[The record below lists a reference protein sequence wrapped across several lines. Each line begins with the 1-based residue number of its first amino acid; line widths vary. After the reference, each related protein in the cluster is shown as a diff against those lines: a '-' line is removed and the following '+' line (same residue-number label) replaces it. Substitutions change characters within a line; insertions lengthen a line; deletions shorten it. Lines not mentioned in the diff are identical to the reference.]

1 MANTIGKGYGNDKV
15 DAVVASELTAQFT
28 RRDWLDLAL
37 AALDQGGERSAEY
50 TRLYDALSAYAADVE
65 P

>member
-1 MANTIGKGYGNDKV
+1 MATSIGKGYGNDKV
-15 DAVVASELTAQFT
+15 DAIVESDLTLNFT

-37 AALDQGGERSAEY
+37 AALDQGGERSAEH